1 MLLSFCIS
9 FFFASCLSS
18 GSFFYSVQIF
28 INFDGNYCLSSA
40 VEIEPKPLLQCNTFS
55 DFQCNVKYIYIY
67 TLIQIRS
74 FILQCS
80 VFQLLLFLLHLELT
94 SVKVNK
100 TLLSLLL
107 GILCCGKYLN
117 AALCSRRV
125 HTALYLPRSSR
136 FTNERHRQCYFY
148 YALSS
153 SIAESLLN
161 LHMRHIPSYVP
172 ELIFAKCLFL
182 HCYPRTYWGVGH
194 GPWGHFLD
202 SYLSEGSLI

>member
-1 MLLSFCIS
+1 ML
-9 FFFASCLSS
+9 
-18 GSFFYSVQIF
+18 
-28 INFDGNYCLSSA
+28 
-40 VEIEPKPLLQCNTFS
+40 NTFT
-55 DFQCNVKYIYIY
+55 Y
-67 TLIQIRS
+67 THWS
-74 FILQCS
+74 KSGVFILQCS

-202 SYLSEGSLI
+202 SYLSEGSLIWPFCFPVIIPFFSSLAFLDQ